1 MVILVVMALQ
11 PVLLEVVRIDH
22 TITTH
27 HIITLYYLVA
37 AGVILHHIRDIIP
50 HVVLSTVFRLDSH
63 LIERIT
69 SRNITE
75 IRSLRVL
82 ETIDKE
88 LLYN

>member
-63 LIERIT
+63 LIELIT

-82 ETIDKE
+82 GTIDKE
-88 LLYN
+88 LRYN

>member
-11 PVLLEVVRIDH
+11 QVLLEVVRIDH

-37 AGVILHHIRDIIP
+37 AGVILPHIRDIIP
-50 HVVLSTVFRLDSH
+50 HVVLSTVFQLDSH
-63 LIERIT
+63 LIELIT

-82 ETIDKE
+82 GTIDKE
-88 LLYN
+88 LRYN